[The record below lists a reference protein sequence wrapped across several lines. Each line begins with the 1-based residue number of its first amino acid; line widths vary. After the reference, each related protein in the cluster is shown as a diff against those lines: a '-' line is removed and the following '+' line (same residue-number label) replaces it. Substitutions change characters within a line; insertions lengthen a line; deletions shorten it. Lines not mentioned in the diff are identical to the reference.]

1 MCPLWTFDS
10 YYLPCG
16 GKQYHY
22 WTSLFTTSGSK
33 KLKIQKKNNLNKQ
46 TNTMYSIQTKDNNKW
61 CYYGT
66 LIGNPTPGI
75 QWHNFRPLGW
85 PLTGEWAP
93 REALFVKLLWPLV
106 MLICWFWRNKI
117 NSWRAQTKSGLS
129 HKNKFPRKSCPKCG
143 LSPLFHWCRHLF
155 SSFYCDLSTKG
166 SQLQPSKCDHFREN
180 DKNLYTDLF
189 AGLK

>member
-1 MCPLWTFDS
+1 
-10 YYLPCG
+10 
-16 GKQYHY
+16 
-22 WTSLFTTSGSK
+22 
-33 KLKIQKKNNLNKQ
+33 
-46 TNTMYSIQTKDNNKW
+46 MYSIQTKDNNKW

-75 QWHNFRPLGW
+75 QWHNFRPPGMTLNRGMG
-85 PLTGEWAP
+85 PPVRRFLSNY
-93 REALFVKLLWPLV
+93 FDLLL
-106 MLICWFWRNKI
+106 CWYVGFWRNKI